1 MATTTRNILITG
13 AGSGFG
19 KGAAVELARRGHV
32 VFAACET
39 DAQAEALAAEHPDLT
54 AITLDVTD
62 AAAIARAADLGVD
75 VLINNAGV
83 GIVGPMATVPMAD
96 VRRSF
101 EVNVFGMVALT
112 QSVIPGMRARG
123 WGRIV
128 NMSSV
133 AGVLASPLGSPY
145 SMTKHAV
152 EAFTKSLRAELA
164 PHGIDVTKVNPG
176 PYLTGFNDRMVNGAA
191 DFIEDGDTSSTD
203 IHALV
208 SAVILTDQLDPA
220 EVSLAL
226 ADLAEADET
235 PEELFLPEGIKEVLT
250 GFMWAG
256 RRETPTADTS
266 LPPDRSSDEWPPAS
280 SPAAPRRCPGGRVG
294 DGSRPR
300 VDG

>member
-1 MATTTRNILITG
+1 MADTTRRKILITG

-19 KGAAVELARRGHV
+19 KGASVELARRGHDV
-32 VFAACET
+32 VAACET
-39 DAQAEALAAEHPDLT
+39 DAQADALAAEHPDL
-54 AITLDVTD
+54 AAMRLDVTD
-62 AAAIARAADLGVD
+62 AADIAGAADMGID

-83 GIVGPMATVPMAD
+83 GIVGPMASVPMAD

-101 EVNVFGMVALT
+101 EVNVFGMVALS
-112 QSVIPGMRARG
+112 QAVIPGMRSRG

-176 PYLTGFNDRMVNGAA
+176 PYQTGFNDRMVDGAA
-191 DFIEDGDTSSTD
+191 DFIDDDDTSSTD

-208 SAVILTDQLDPA
+208 RAVILNDQLDPA

-235 PEELFLPEGIKEVLT
+235 PEETFLPDGIREVLA
-250 GFMWAG
+250 GFM
-256 RRETPTADTS
+256 
-266 LPPDRSSDEWPPAS
+266 
-280 SPAAPRRCPGGRVG
+280 
-294 DGSRPR
+294 
-300 VDG
+300 